1 MKAEIILS
9 LFGAGAGLG
18 GPIGGYLSDNFGWRS
33 AFLLQIPL
41 LVGAFTFVSIHVDIV
56 VPKAALTLKQKLL
69 RIDWLGSF
77 TLIVWVGAL
86 LLGFS
91 LKATEELQWSDF
103 RVWGLLLTSAIF
115 LIGFIGI
122 EAKISP
128 EPIVP
133 MNLLLSRTPF
143 AVALTNL

>member
-1 MKAEIILS
+1 MEAEITLS

-18 GPIGGYLSDNFGWRS
+18 GPVGGYLSDKFGWRS
-33 AFLLQIPL
+33 AFLSQIPL
-41 LVGAFTFVSIHVDIV
+41 LVGAFILVSIHIDIM
-56 VPKAALTLKQKLL
+56 VPKAALTLKQKLR

-77 TLIVWVGAL
+77 TLVIWVGTL

-91 LKATEELQWSDF
+91 LKATEELKWSDL

-115 LIGFIGI
+115 LIGFIGV

-128 EPIVP
+128 RPIVP